1 MKQRSR
7 ANALLIELVL
17 VIFFF
22 MLGSTVL
29 VRLFA
34 DARHRTIQA
43 RATNVSMA
51 AAQNVAEEL
60 YGAEDPEGWLAA
72 NGFVPAEDAEKTWT
86 LAEKEYTLYV
96 TETSE
101 ERKGGTL
108 RTFTVSSFGDGK
120 QLFTLPSTR
129 YLPKEVSP

>member
-51 AAQNVAEEL
+51 AAQNVADHLERL
-60 YGAEDPEGWLAA
+60 VAFAIARL
-72 NGFVPAEDAEKTWT
+72 NGERNREADT
-86 LAEKEYTLYV
+86 EKEG
-96 TETSE
+96 
-101 ERKGGTL
+101 RKNQ
-108 RTFTVSSFGDGK
+108 VGK
-120 QLFTLPSTR
+120 AEHIFVHSCVMQPVR
-129 YLPKEVSP
+129 QARHAREVVDE

>member
-1 MKQRSR
+1 MKHSSR

-29 VRLFA
+29 VRLFS
-34 DARHRTIQA
+34 DAKHKTIQA
-43 RATNVSMA
+43 RATNESMA
-51 AAQNVAEEL
+51 IAQNIAEEL
-60 YGAEDPEGWLAA
+60 YGTEDPEGWLTA

-86 LAEKEYTLYV
+86 LAETEYTLYV

-101 ERKGGTL
+101 EKKGGTI
-108 RTFTVSSFGDGK
+108 RTFTISSIGEGK

>member
-34 DARHRTIQA
+34 DARHKTIQA
-43 RATNVSMA
+43 RATNDSIAV
-51 AAQNVAEEL
+51 AQNVAEEL
-60 YGAEDPEGWLAA
+60 YGAEDPEEWLAA
-72 NGFVPAEDAEKTWT
+72 NGFAAAEAADKTWT
-86 LAEKEYTLYV
+86 LADKEYTLYV

-101 ERKGGTL
+101 ETKGGTI
-108 RTFTVSSFGDGK
+108 RTFTVSSTGDGK
-120 QLFTLPSTR
+120 QLFTFPSTR

>member
-29 VRLFA
+29 VRLFS
-34 DARHRTIQA
+34 DAKHKTNQA
-43 RATNVSMA
+43 RATNESIA
-51 AAQNVAEEL
+51 IGQNIAEEL
-60 YGAEDPEGWLAA
+60 YSAEDPEGWLAA

-101 ERKGGTL
+101 EKKGGTL
-108 RTFTVSSFGDGK
+108 RTFTVSSVGEGK

>member
-72 NGFVPAEDAEKTWT
+72 NGFATAENAEKTWT
-86 LAEKEYTLYV
+86 LADEEYTLYV

-101 ERKGGTL
+101 ETKGGTL

>member
-43 RATNVSMA
+43 RATNVSIA
-51 AAQNVAEEL
+51 AAQNIAEEL

-72 NGFVPAEDAEKTWT
+72 NGFTAAEGAENTWT

-101 ERKGGTL
+101 ETKGGTI
-108 RTFTVSSFGDGK
+108 RTFTISSVGDGK
-120 QLFTLPSTR
+120 QLFTMPSTR

>member
-43 RATNVSMA
+43 RATNDSIA

-60 YGAEDPEGWLAA
+60 YGAEDPEEWLAA
-72 NGFVPAEDAEKTWT
+72 NGFAAAEADKTWT
-86 LAEKEYTLYV
+86 LADKEYTLYV

-101 ERKGGTL
+101 ETKGGTI
-108 RTFTVSSFGDGK
+108 RTFTVSSTGDGK
-120 QLFTLPSTR
+120 QLFTFPSTR

>member
-60 YGAEDPEGWLAA
+60 YGDRFLLLAHLQKFS
-72 NGFVPAEDAEKTWT
+72 GVPVLLVE
-86 LAEKEYTLYV
+86 
-96 TETSE
+96 
-101 ERKGGTL
+101 
-108 RTFTVSSFGDGK
+108 SFGADHLSVDERRAGPCRDPPERRIADPGK
-120 QLFTLPSTR
+120 R
-129 YLPKEVSP
+129 R

>member
-34 DARHRTIQA
+34 DAKHKTIQA
-43 RATNVSMA
+43 RATNESIAVG
-51 AAQNVAEEL
+51 QNVAESL
-60 YGAEDPEGWLAA
+60 YGAEDPENWLAE
-72 NGFVPAEDAEKTWT
+72 NGFVPAEDAEKTWK
-86 LAEKEYTLYV
+86 LEEQEYTLYV
-96 TETSE
+96 AETSE
-101 ERKGGTL
+101 EKKGGTL
-108 RTFTVSSFGDGK
+108 RTFTVYSIGEGK

>member
-34 DARHRTIQA
+34 DARHKTIQA
-43 RATNVSMA
+43 RATNDSII
-51 AAQNVAEEL
+51 AAQNIADEL
-60 YGAEDPEGWLAA
+60 YGAEDPEAWLAG
-72 NGFVPAEDAEKTWT
+72 NQSAE
-86 LAEKEYTLYV
+86 
-96 TETSE
+96 
-101 ERKGGTL
+101 GL
-108 RTFTVSSFGDGK
+108 RV
-120 QLFTLPSTR
+120 
-129 YLPKEVSP
+129 

>member
-7 ANALLIELVL
+7 ANALLVELVL

-22 MLGSTVL
+22 MLASTVL

-43 RATNVSMA
+43 RATNESIA
-51 AAQNVAEEL
+51 AAQNIAEEL
-60 YGAEDPEGWLAA
+60 YAAGNPEEWLAA
-72 NGFVPAEDAEKTWT
+72 NGFAAAEDAGKTWT
-86 LAEKEYTLYV
+86 MAEGEYTLFV

-101 ERKGGTL
+101 ETKGGTL
-108 RTFTVSSFGDGK
+108 RTFTVSAVGDGK

>member
-43 RATNVSMA
+43 RATNVSIA
-51 AAQNVAEEL
+51 AAQNIAEEL

-101 ERKGGTL
+101 EKKGGKL
-108 RTFTVSSFGDGK
+108 RTFTISSVGEGK

>member
-43 RATNVSMA
+43 RATNDSIA
-51 AAQNVAEEL
+51 AAQNVSEEP
-60 YGAEDPEGWLAA
+60 YGAEDPEEWLAA
-72 NGFVPAEDAEKTWT
+72 NGFAAAEADKTWT
-86 LAEKEYTLYV
+86 LADKEYTLYV

-101 ERKGGTL
+101 ETKGGTI
-108 RTFTVSSFGDGK
+108 RTFTVSSTGDGK
-120 QLFTLPSTR
+120 QLFTFPSTR

>member
-72 NGFVPAEDAEKTWT
+72 N
-86 LAEKEYTLYV
+86 
-96 TETSE
+96 
-101 ERKGGTL
+101 
-108 RTFTVSSFGDGK
+108 
-120 QLFTLPSTR
+120 
-129 YLPKEVSP
+129 

>member
-43 RATNVSMA
+43 RATNVSIA

-86 LAEKEYTLYV
+86 LADEEYTLYV

-101 ERKGGTL
+101 ETKGGTI

-120 QLFTLPSTR
+120 QLFTMPSTR

>member
-1 MKQRSR
+1 MKQGSR

-29 VRLFA
+29 VRLFS
-34 DARHRTIQA
+34 DARHKTIQA
-43 RATNVSMA
+43 RATNESIA
-51 AAQNVAEEL
+51 IGQNIAEEL
-60 YGAEDPEGWLAA
+60 YAAEDPEGWLAA
-72 NGFVPAEDAEKTWT
+72 NGFTAAEGAEKTWT

-96 TETSE
+96 TETRE
-101 ERKGGTL
+101 EKKGGTL
-108 RTFTVSSFGDGK
+108 RTFTVSSIGEGK

>member
-60 YGAEDPEGWLAA
+60 YGAE
-72 NGFVPAEDAEKTWT
+72 NGFAAAENAEKTWT
-86 LAEKEYTLYV
+86 LADEEYTLYV

-101 ERKGGTL
+101 ETKGGTL

>member
-60 YGAEDPEGWLAA
+60 YGAEDPEEWLAA
-72 NGFVPAEDAEKTWT
+72 NGFAAAEAADKTWT
-86 LAEKEYTLYV
+86 LADKEYTLYV

-101 ERKGGTL
+101 ETKGGTI
-108 RTFTVSSFGDGK
+108 RTFTVSSTGDGK
-120 QLFTLPSTR
+120 QLFTFPSTR

>member
-29 VRLFA
+29 VRLFS
-34 DARHRTIQA
+34 DAKHRTIQA
-43 RATNVSMA
+43 RATNESMA
-51 AAQNVAEEL
+51 VAQNIAEEL
-60 YGAEDPEGWLAA
+60 YGTEDPEGWLKA
-72 NGFVPAEDAEKTWT
+72 NGFIPAEDAERTWT
-86 LAEKEYTLYV
+86 LTEEEYTLYV
-96 TETSE
+96 TESTE
-101 ERKGGTL
+101 EKKGGTL
-108 RTFTVSSFGDGK
+108 RTFTISSVGEGK

>member
-29 VRLFA
+29 VRLFS
-34 DARHRTIQA
+34 DAKHKTVQA
-43 RATNVSMA
+43 RATNESIA
-51 AAQNVAEEL
+51 IGQNIAEEL
-60 YGAEDPEGWLAA
+60 YGAEDPEEWLIA

-108 RTFTVSSFGDGK
+108 RTFTVSSVGEGK
-120 QLFTLPSTR
+120 QLFTQPPTR

>member
-51 AAQNVAEEL
+51 AAQNVVEEL
-60 YGAEDPEGWLAA
+60 KPARKRRAERSAHSPFPPLAT
-72 NGFVPAEDAEKTWT
+72 GSSCLPCPPQ
-86 LAEKEYTLYV
+86 
-96 TETSE
+96 
-101 ERKGGTL
+101 GTC
-108 RTFTVSSFGDGK
+108 R
-120 QLFTLPSTR
+120 R
-129 YLPKEVSP
+129 R

>member
-29 VRLFA
+29 VRLFS
-34 DARHRTIQA
+34 DAKHKTIQA
-43 RATNVSMA
+43 RATNESIA
-51 AAQNVAEEL
+51 FGQNIAEEL

-86 LAEKEYTLYV
+86 LAEEEYTLYV

-101 ERKGGTL
+101 ETKGGTL
-108 RTFTVSSFGDGK
+108 RTFTISSVGEGK

-129 YLPKEVSP
+129 YLPKEVSQ

>member
-22 MLGSTVL
+22 MLASTVL
-29 VRLFA
+29 VRLFS
-34 DARHRTIQA
+34 DAKHKTIQA
-43 RATNVSMA
+43 RATNESLA
-51 AAQNVAEEL
+51 IAQNIAEEL
-60 YGAEDPEGWLAA
+60 YGTGDPEEWLKA

-86 LAEKEYTLYV
+86 LDEEEYTLYV

-101 ERKGGTL
+101 EKKGGTL
-108 RTFTVSSFGDGK
+108 RTFTVSSVGEGK
-120 QLFTLPSTR
+120 QLFALPSTR

>member
-43 RATNVSMA
+43 RATNDSIAV
-51 AAQNVAEEL
+51 AQNVAEEL
-60 YGAEDPEGWLAA
+60 YGAEDPEEWLAA
-72 NGFVPAEDAEKTWT
+72 NGFAAAEAADKTWT
-86 LAEKEYTLYV
+86 LADKEYTLYV

-101 ERKGGTL
+101 ETKGGTI
-108 RTFTVSSFGDGK
+108 RTFTVSSTGDGK
-120 QLFTLPSTR
+120 QLFTFPSTR

>member
-60 YGAEDPEGWLAA
+60 YGAEDPEEWLIA

>member
-29 VRLFA
+29 VRLFS
-34 DARHRTIQA
+34 DAKHKTIQA
-43 RATNVSMA
+43 RATNESIA
-51 AAQNVAEEL
+51 IGQNIAEEL
-60 YGAEDPEGWLAA
+60 YGTKDPEGWLKA

-86 LAEKEYTLYV
+86 MAEDEYTLYV

-101 ERKGGTL
+101 EKKGGTL
-108 RTFTVSSFGDGK
+108 RTFTISSVGEGK

>member
-22 MLGSTVL
+22 MLASTVL
-29 VRLFA
+29 VRLFS
-34 DARHRTIQA
+34 DAKHKTIQA
-43 RATNVSMA
+43 RATNESMA
-51 AAQNVAEEL
+51 VAQNVAEEL

-72 NGFVPAEDAEKTWT
+72 NGFIPAEDAEKTWA
-86 LAEKEYTLYV
+86 LAEDEYTLYV
-96 TETSE
+96 TEASE
-101 ERKGGTL
+101 EKKGGTL
-108 RTFTVSSFGDGK
+108 RTFNVSSVGEGK

-129 YLPKEVSP
+129 YEPKEVSP